1 MRLPRSIPQQLF
13 FYFQKAVAEKR
24 RRGIPAAV
32 IIVHVKHFSQ
42 RFQLVKIEQRAV
54 RIDVRYALISLQQ
67 KIVIFPLVPFQ
78 PDPRELIQRIA
89 DFTGFCVN
97 HKNTPVSEN

>member
-1 MRLPRSIPQQLF
+1 MKIPQQLF

-42 RFQLVKIEQRAV
+42 RFQLQAPPEYV
-54 RIDVRYALISLQQ
+54 LL
-67 KIVIFPLVPFQ
+67 
-78 PDPRELIQRIA
+78 
-89 DFTGFCVN
+89 
-97 HKNTPVSEN
+97 